1 MWTDS
6 NKAVRLCLGETGV
19 WSCRGTMRRV
29 YREIYYSWDYRS
41 VRDDQQEV
49 MWNITWEKLGFL
61 LETDK
66 KLKYI
71 LFYFKGSLSQIT
83 FLEYSLFLLRFLLLC
98 LCVRR
103 VRQHEVLLEHKH
115 LIEVTMQLLVE
126 CVSVCEQQQ
135 PAWRCHVN
143 MKRHVSS
150 SWIKINII
158 ITLRRCKGRWRQ
170 DASLPSQKYCSRN
183 MSWPLWLGGGQRST
197 ARTWIIKKIILKFKY
212 EATLHLNR
220 IKSKL

>member
-1 MWTDS
+1 M
-6 NKAVRLCLGETGV
+6 
-19 WSCRGTMRRV
+19 
-29 YREIYYSWDYRS
+29 
-41 VRDDQQEV
+41 
-49 MWNITWEKLGFL
+49 KLRFL

-103 VRQHEVLLEHKH
+103 VRQHEVLLEHKY

-135 PAWRCHVN
+135 PA
-143 MKRHVSS
+143 
-150 SWIKINII
+150 
-158 ITLRRCKGRWRQ
+158 
-170 DASLPSQKYCSRN
+170 
-183 MSWPLWLGGGQRST
+183 
-197 ARTWIIKKIILKFKY
+197 
-212 EATLHLNR
+212 
-220 IKSKL
+220 